1 MGRGRKDGLQESWA
15 DPTPCLD
22 AFPGDDT
29 LDRAELDLSE
39 GTSRR
44 SPFPWQGQF
53 SPQLIGSLLGAFFPD
68 RPRIIDPFVG
78 SGTLLREAALLEMP
92 AAGAEISLAAF
103 ALACTHIFANMGTR
117 RRQSVLRRVGS
128 LIAAAPAN
136 GVGTRLADLSRTET
150 DGDVLTALDAFV
162 VLLDMGGKEREE
174 VRVERAWLR
183 LRSAI
188 EEMPQSEAPIEIVRA
203 DARSLPFPDGS
214 FGGALTSPPYINV
227 INYHQQYRASAEALG
242 SHVLSAARSEIGS
255 NWRHRSNRFRIVVQY
270 ALDMSA
276 ALAEMA
282 RVCSPGSRLVLIVG
296 RLSRVLGTAL
306 HNSELVARVAVRAV
320 GLEPLV
326 RQQREFTGRYGAC
339 VHEDIFHFRLP
350 GKVTPQADDARNEAV
365 DVLRQA
371 FDRVPEESKEALRR
385 AANEAGDVEPSQV
398 YGQSARNGCSPGIAV
413 DMESMPTDR
422 RLRADDHLAQGRR
435 RR

>member
-15 DPTPCLD
+15 GATPCLD
-22 AFPGDDT
+22 AFPVNDT
-29 LDRAELDLSE
+29 LDRAELDLSI

-44 SPFPWQGQF
+44 SPFPWHGQF

-68 RPRIIDPFVG
+68 RPRIVDPFVG
-78 SGTLLREAALLEMP
+78 SGTLLREAALQGMP

-103 ALACTHIFANMGTR
+103 ALARIHVFANMGVR
-117 RRQSVLRRVGS
+117 RRQGALQRVG
-128 LIAAAPAN
+128 LLLETAPTGSA
-136 GVGTRLADLSRTET
+136 GATLADLAQVET
-150 DGDVLTALDAFV
+150 NSDVHAALAALV

-183 LRSAI
+183 LSSAV
-188 EEMPQSEAPIEIVRA
+188 EEMPLSDAPIEVVRA
-203 DARSLPFPDGS
+203 DARSLPFPDDS

-227 INYHQQYRASAEALG
+227 INYHQQYRVSAEALG
-242 SHVLSAARSEIGS
+242 SQVLRAARSEIGS

-282 RVCSPGSRLVLIVG
+282 RVCSPGSRLVLVVG

-306 HNSELVARVAVRAV
+306 HNSELIARVAVRAV
-320 GLEPLV
+320 GLEPIA

-339 VHEDIFHFRLP
+339 VHEDILHFRFL

-365 DVLRQA
+365 GVLREA
-371 FDRVPEESKEALRR
+371 FDRTPLESREALRR
-385 AANEAGDVEPSQV
+385 AADEASAVEPSV
-398 YGQSARNGCSPGIAV
+398 MYRSSDTEGSSKDAVAEVVSGLDSRGQPG
-413 DMESMPTDR
+413 
-422 RLRADDHLAQGRR
+422 L
-435 RR
+435 